1 MIEIDSLSFTY
12 RDAKEAALQDIS
24 LRIPTGQ
31 CVLLCGESGC
41 GKTTLTQ
48 LMNGLIP
55 HYYEGQITGD
65 ICIEG
70 KNRKELELT
79 QISEKVGSVFQ
90 NPRSQFF
97 CVDTT
102 SEVAFGCENMGLP
115 EPVILQRIQE
125 TVDEMKL
132 HPLMDWDIFRLSGGE
147 KQKVACASVHAMH
160 PKICVLDEPTSN
172 LDIDAI
178 EDLKKIIRLWKEQG
192 KTVIIAEHRLYW
204 LRGLCDRV
212 ICLKQGRILFDAPMT
227 DFALLSE
234 EQRNHMGLR
243 RLGKQ
248 KLAFPEKQPAGQDVM
263 TLWNYD
269 YAYKKEKALDIPS
282 LSIPVSAIIAVIG
295 HNGAGKSTFTRC
307 LCGLQKGFRGKTQ
320 KQGSSYLS
328 GQMRKQSYLVMQ
340 DVNHQLFCDTVWEE
354 VALGIKDDQL
364 EGLGDRINTLLEK
377 LDLLD
382 VKERH
387 PMSLSGGQK
396 QLVAIASAILGG
408 REILV
413 FDEPTS
419 GLDQKHM
426 EETADVIRS
435 ISRDKT
441 ILIVTHDPDL
451 IVRCCTHILH
461 LEHGKVKQF
470 YPLEAGMEMQF
481 QTFFERNEG
490 GADFEKRIQSK

>member
-1 MIEIDSLSFTY
+1 MIEMDGLSFTY
-12 RDAKEAALQDIS
+12 RNAKEATLKDIS
-24 LRIPTGQ
+24 LHIPAGQ

-48 LMNGLIP
+48 LINGLIP

-65 ICIEG
+65 ICIDG
-70 KNRKELELT
+70 KNLKELELP
-79 QISEKVGSVFQ
+79 QISERVGSVFQ

-115 EPVILQRIQE
+115 EPVILQRIQK
-125 TVDEMKL
+125 TADEMKL
-132 HPLMDWDIFRLSGGE
+132 HPLMDRDIFRLSGGE
-147 KQKVACASVHAMH
+147 KQKIACASVHTMH
-160 PKICVLDEPTSN
+160 PEVYVLDEPTSN

-178 EDLKKIIRLWKEQG
+178 KDLKKIIRLWKEQG
-192 KTVIIAEHRLYW
+192 RTIIIAEHRLYW
-204 LRGLCDRV
+204 LRDLCDRV
-212 ICLKQGRILFDAPMT
+212 IYLKRGRVVLDISMSEFS
-227 DFALLSE
+227 LLSE
-234 EQRNHMGLR
+234 EQRRQMGLQ

-248 KLAFPEKQPAGQDVM
+248 ALTFPEKQPVSRTEIA
-263 TLWNYD
+263 LENYI
-269 YAYKKEKALDIPS
+269 YSYQKEQALEIRS
-282 LSIPVSAIIAVIG
+282 LSIPAGAAIAIIG

-307 LCGLQKGFRGKTQ
+307 LCGLQKGFQGKTK
-320 KQGSSYLS
+320 KQGSFYKSR
-328 GQMRKQSYLVMQ
+328 QMRKQSYLVMQ

-354 VALGIKDDQL
+354 VALGIEDYKL
-364 EGLGDRINTLLEK
+364 EGMADRINTILEK

-396 QLVAIASAILGG
+396 QRVAIASAILGE

-435 ISRDKT
+435 ISKDKT

-461 LEHGKVKQF
+461 LEHGKVQQF
-470 YPLEAGMEMQF
+470 YPLEAGMETQF
-481 QTFFERNEG
+481 QTFFER
-490 GADFEKRIQSK
+490 S